1 MFTYRYVHT
10 RHDLVTAEGIV
21 LLIHLILVASVV
33 ALEHARG
40 SASRSH
46 LQLRVAETSPEYV
59 QVQTMCKSWGSTP
72 QCMLLSLVGLWPL
85 VQSHDSQV
93 IRFKVLVADKRE
105 NTWKAFWF
113 ATYVI
118 ARQPLFA
125 RPSCK

>member
-1 MFTYRYVHT
+1 MILSPAGGFNPDVEPLPVLIRTAPFVEAGCDDETVCVFTYRYVHT

-72 QCMLLSLVGLWPL
+72 QCLSLI
-85 VQSHDSQV
+85 H
-93 IRFKVLVADKRE
+93 I
-105 NTWKAFWF
+105 
-113 ATYVI
+113 
-118 ARQPLFA
+118 
-125 RPSCK
+125 